1 MDWTLYPNFGEDEFQ
16 CKHTGRCEM
25 VPEFMARLQRLR
37 TAYGRP
43 MTVTSGYRHP
53 SHPIEAAKDKPGAH
67 STGRA
72 VDIAVQGADALR
84 LIVLAAEAGFTGIGV
99 QQKGGGRFIHLDDLP
114 NGQFPRPT
122 VWSY

>member
-1 MDWTLYPNFGEDEFQ
+1 MNWDLYPNFGEDEFR
-16 CKHTGRCEM
+16 CKHSGQCVM

-37 TAYGRP
+37 IAYGRP

-53 SHPIEAAKDKPGAH
+53 THPIEAAKAAPGAH

-72 VDIAVQGADALR
+72 VDIAVQGADAVR
-84 LIVLAAEAGFTGIGV
+84 LIALAIAEGFTGIGV
-99 QQKGGGRFIHLDDLP
+99 QQKGSGRFIHLDDLP
-114 NGQFPRPT
+114 SGAFPRPT